1 MASTTVNFAARKRPK
16 QIAPTWHTAIFA
28 CFFVALAIAGA
39 VFQSHAK
46 AHPHEPEQHRYIVP
60 MYLSIIA
67 LEAGLFFYVKGGLDR
82 YKVPIQDVIRGD
94 FSGAKSI
101 SVHEFHR
108 RLFQMKAW

>member
-1 MASTTVNFAARKRPK
+1 
-16 QIAPTWHTAIFA
+16 
-28 CFFVALAIAGA
+28 
-39 VFQSHAK
+39 
-46 AHPHEPEQHRYIVP
+46 

>member
-1 MASTTVNFAARKRPK
+1 
-16 QIAPTWHTAIFA
+16 
-28 CFFVALAIAGA
+28 
-39 VFQSHAK
+39 
-46 AHPHEPEQHRYIVP
+46 

-94 FSGAKSI
+94 FSAAKSM